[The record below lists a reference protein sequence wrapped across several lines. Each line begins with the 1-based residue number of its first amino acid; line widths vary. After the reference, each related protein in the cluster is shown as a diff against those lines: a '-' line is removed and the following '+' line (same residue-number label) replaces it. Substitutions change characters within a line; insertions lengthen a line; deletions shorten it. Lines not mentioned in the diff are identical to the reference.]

1 MARKHFYVRA
11 RKQDG
16 NTLFLP
22 HAECEGASASNGG
35 GNFMLYYIVSCLAV
49 CKSIVFY
56 VLNLLITKKSN
67 LNRNIFCAGKMFHQN
82 VKNLDCWIT
91 KGLRF
96 GNHRLWER
104 WREKTICAEFF
115 CVCMWKYS
123 ITECKFR
130 ASTVN
135 YILILHNSKHGNKN
149 IVFFFGG

>member
-56 VLNLLITKKSN
+56 VLNLLITKKSE
-67 LNRNIFCAGKMFHQN
+67 LNRKIFAQ
-82 VKNLDCWIT
+82 
-91 KGLRF
+91 
-96 GNHRLWER
+96 
-104 WREKTICAEFF
+104 EKCFIKTLKI
-115 CVCMWKYS
+115 
-123 ITECKFR
+123 
-130 ASTVN
+130 
-135 YILILHNSKHGNKN
+135 
-149 IVFFFGG
+149 